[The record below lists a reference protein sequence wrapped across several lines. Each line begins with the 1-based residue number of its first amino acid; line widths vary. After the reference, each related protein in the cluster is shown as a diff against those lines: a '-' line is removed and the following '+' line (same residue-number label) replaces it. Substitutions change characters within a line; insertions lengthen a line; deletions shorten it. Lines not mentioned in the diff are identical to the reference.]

1 MLISKTAEYA
11 LRSVVCMAA
20 SPETKITAQQL
31 SKKIRVPA
39 GYLTKVMQALS
50 RAGLISSQRGKKGG
64 FLLTRDPGKMSIFD
78 VTNAVDPVKRILS
91 CPLGLHEHRT
101 TMCPLHRRLDQAAHM
116 VTRAFQETTIAE
128 LIR

>member
-20 SPETKITAQQL
+20 SPETKITAHQL
-31 SKKIRVPA
+31 SAKIRVPA

-64 FLLTRDPGKMSIFD
+64 FLLTRDPRKITIFD
-78 VTNAVDPVKRILS
+78 VTNAVDPTKRILS
-91 CPLGLHEHRT
+91 CPLGLHTHGSAL
-101 TMCPLHRRLDQAAHM
+101 CPLHRRLDQAAET
-116 VTRAFQETTIAE
+116 VYKAFRETTIAE
-128 LIR
+128 LIH